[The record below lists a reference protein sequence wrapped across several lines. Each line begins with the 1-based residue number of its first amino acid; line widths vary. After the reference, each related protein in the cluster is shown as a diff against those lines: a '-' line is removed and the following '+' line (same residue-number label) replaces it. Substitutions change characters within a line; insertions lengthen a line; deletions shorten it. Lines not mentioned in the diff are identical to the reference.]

1 MGSIRHLAGL
11 AILTFLPI
19 SAAAQ
24 AQAPV
29 APTPPAPPGAAG
41 PQYYPA
47 PQGYT
52 APPGYQSPQGPPVYY
67 GTFEQ
72 PVPGEHNT
80 PAEKGAAGDPNLDR
94 SFLIPTAMT
103 QPKGSL
109 TYSNYELGLHGLTY
123 GFTDRFQGS
132 VTILPPYVDDLPLI
146 IALSA
151 KGQVVR
157 AGRIHLALQGSATMG
172 SGGDNSASVFSGGTL
187 FSACTSDDCASLVT
201 LGLTALIS
209 SESQDY
215 ILAYSGSL
223 TQKISEHAKLLLEAV
238 SAAYHDED
246 NGYDAAPGFLLNY
259 GIRFHGH
266 NFAGDVGFMRPIGF
280 EDDGDIA
287 MGLPFVNFTYR
298 AN

>member
-1 MGSIRHLAGL
+1 MESIRHWACL
-11 AILTFLPI
+11 AILTFLPL

-52 APPGYQSPQGPPVYY
+52 APSGYPPPQVQPVYY
-67 GTFEQ
+67 GAFQE
-72 PVPGEHNT
+72 PDPGKHSD
-80 PAEKGAAGDPNLDR
+80 PAAKGAAGDPNLDR

-132 VTILPPYVDDLPLI
+132 VTVLPPYVDDLPLI
-146 IALSA
+146 VTLSA

-157 AGRIHLALQGSATMG
+157 AGQIHLALQGSATVG
-172 SGGDNSASVFSGGTL
+172 SGDNSSAAVFSGGTL

-209 SESQDY
+209 SESEDY

-223 TQKISEHAKLLLEAV
+223 TQKISEHAKLLIEAV
-238 SAAYHDED
+238 SAAYHDD
-246 NGYDAAPGFLLNY
+246 DSGYHGAPGFLLNY
-259 GIRFHGH
+259 GVRLHGH
-266 NFAGDVGFMRPIGF
+266 NFAGDIGFMRPVGF